1 MSRRTDRGSLMEMR
15 DYAQR
20 ALDMFREAS
29 ADDLEANSATH
40 YALRYLVLAVGEAAS
55 RVSDKSR
62 AAHPEIP
69 WVEAIGMRNVL
80 AHGYDQM
87 DRERL
92 HDTVAVELPALVR
105 QLDTILGEE

>member
-1 MSRRTDRGSLMEMR
+1 MEMR